1 MAITE
6 KTNLNSQF
14 TPVDIEQFYDKEE
27 LPELNSDFSTNIIVL
42 TDTERKLVN
51 NLFDRLKFISPET
64 LEALTNRI
72 TDLEKLASSIAR
84 FPSLLQKQ
92 VESNETRSVHTLI
105 ESLLIQRDGDKML
118 HLPSKAILGK
128 GFLVT
133 KFQTFSSLTKIAQ
146 QINTPAD
153 EIARYQNTTLA
164 MMFTLMAEDV
174 YLNLLD
180 NTSLSIDIRRQI
192 AYALIIL
199 WEHRSDQNI
208 ADMAPVLQSVW
219 DARRKLAPA
228 FGTMVGTSEL
238 LLLSIQMD
246 DQWNKFISAKLG
258 DTDISQSMEEFLF
271 GLTFEQIQKLK
282 NILREK
288 GLSAVGRD
296 EVCLFLGK
304 DIKQGAR
311 PDTDQRD
318 FYLLY
323 TIRRDNARARKRLD
337 LPGPHNTLE
346 DHYMMFILE
355 RNKEKQHNDIYAK

>member
-1 MAITE
+1 MRE
-6 KTNLNSQF
+6 NKTSTNSVF
-14 TPVDIEQFYDKEE
+14 TQVDIEQFYDKNE
-27 LPELNSDFSTNIIVL
+27 LPEINSDFSTNIIVL
-42 TDTERKLVN
+42 TDNEKQLVN
-51 NLFDRLKFISPET
+51 NLFSRLKEISPET
-64 LEALTNRI
+64 LEGLTNRI
-72 TDLEKLASSIAR
+72 SDLEKLAAAIAR
-84 FPSLLQKQ
+84 FPSLLQRQ
-92 VESNETRSVHTLI
+92 VESHEIQTVHTLI
-105 ESLLIQRDGDKML
+105 ESLLIARDGDKML

-133 KFQTFSSLTKIAQ
+133 KFQTFLSLGKIAK
-146 QINTPAD
+146 QIKMPDD
-153 EIARYQNTTLA
+153 ELSRFQNTTLA
-164 MMFTLMAEDV
+164 MMFILMAEDV

-180 NTSLSIDIRRQI
+180 SVELPIDIRRQI

-246 DQWNKFISAKLG
+246 DQWNKFISAKLS
-258 DTDISQSMEEFLF
+258 DSDVSQAMEEFLF
-271 GLTFEQIQKLK
+271 GLSYEQIQKLK

-288 GLSAVGRD
+288 GLSAIGRD
-296 EVCLFLGK
+296 EVYLYLGK

-355 RNKEKQHNDIYAK
+355 QNKEKQHNDIYAR